1 MKVKATGRATSVFL
15 AVCVGTSISAVLTVI
30 SAAVIASLILS
41 GHLSEMSVG
50 YSGFIVVPL
59 SVALGSLIA
68 FCMAKRRRLF
78 TSVLVAGVYYAL
90 WFGVVSL
97 CFGGVRHGAA
107 LVAVMAFA
115 GASIVGVVGLRGRGG
130 GRFDGRKYRPR

>member
-1 MKVKATGRATSVFL
+1 
-15 AVCVGTSISAVLTVI
+15 
-30 SAAVIASLILS
+30 
-41 GHLSEMSVG
+41 MSVG